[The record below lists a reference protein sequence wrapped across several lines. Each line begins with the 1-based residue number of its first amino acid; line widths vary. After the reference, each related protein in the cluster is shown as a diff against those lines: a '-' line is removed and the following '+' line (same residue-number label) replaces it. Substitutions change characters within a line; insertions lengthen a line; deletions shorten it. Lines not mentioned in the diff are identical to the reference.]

1 MQSFQKKKGIKM
13 LNSQFLFHVFY
24 LKSSD
29 EKKKKTIHNSSQGR
43 VCFDFIFVV
52 SILFNS
58 GLFSAFLLHQDCIN
72 KT

>member
-1 MQSFQKKKGIKM
+1 MHSFQKKKELKC
-13 LNSQFLFHVFY
+13 LTVNFLFHVFY

-29 EKKKKTIHNSSQGR
+29 EKKKTIHNSSQGR

-58 GLFSAFLLHQDCIN
+58 GLFSAFILHQDCIN
-72 KT
+72 KP